1 MYSATHS
8 DATGGSVISLPFYP
22 SEDPSRREHDD
33 WLGSSRSILVRGN
46 YSAAM
51 SGSIPHWLLSLRQQS
66 AVDDVP
72 ALTAQQ
78 QEASSPID
86 VIKHARLVD
95 DAALKKA
102 TSKLA
107 FEAGLRE
114 YHNKLAA
121 ILDAAMRK
129 NGGLRLRNLLQK
141 HKDPEHDGCFD
152 GGAMWRELE
161 SSGVT
166 LDARF
171 DDARVHDRAFESA
184 RDVFLPDGC
193 SANLGLHG

>member
-1 MYSATHS
+1 MRLAARGTISEHIARASFGSTSVLERVSHKRSLRCPIDMYSATHS

-66 AVDDVP
+66 TVDDVP
-72 ALTAQQ
+72 ALTAEQ

-114 YHNKLAA
+114 YHVTNWL
-121 ILDAAMRK
+121 LSWMR
-129 NGGLRLRNLLQK
+129 
-141 HKDPEHDGCFD
+141 PC
-152 GGAMWRELE
+152 
-161 SSGVT
+161 
-166 LDARF
+166 ARTV
-171 DDARVHDRAFESA
+171 A
-184 RDVFLPDGC
+184 
-193 SANLGLHG
+193 